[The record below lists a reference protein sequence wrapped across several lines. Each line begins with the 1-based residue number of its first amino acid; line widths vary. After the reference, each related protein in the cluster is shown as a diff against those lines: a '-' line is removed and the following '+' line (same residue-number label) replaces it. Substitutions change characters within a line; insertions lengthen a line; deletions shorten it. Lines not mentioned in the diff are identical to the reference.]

1 MLFIVVF
8 LCRYCFIFVS
18 IYVWIEF
25 FVMQADRRISH
36 AARHFL
42 KFAQQHVEQYL
53 NTQWVR
59 NELHNLDLN

>member
-42 KFAQQHVEQYL
+42 KFSQQHVEQYL

>member
-1 MLFIVVF
+1 
-8 LCRYCFIFVS
+8 
-18 IYVWIEF
+18 
-25 FVMQADRRISH
+25 MQADRRISH

-42 KFAQQHVEQYL
+42 KFSQQHVEQYL

>member
-1 MLFIVVF
+1 M
-8 LCRYCFIFVS
+8 S

>member
-1 MLFIVVF
+1 MWILFYICEH
-8 LCRYCFIFVS
+8 LCLNR
-18 IYVWIEF
+18 F
-25 FVMQADRRISH
+25 FVMQADRHISH

-53 NTQWVR
+53 DTQWVR

>member
-8 LCRYCFIFVS
+8 LCRYCFIFV
-18 IYVWIEF
+18 
-25 FVMQADRRISH
+25 MRTDRHISH
-36 AARHFL
+36 AARNFL

-53 NTQWVR
+53 GTQWVR